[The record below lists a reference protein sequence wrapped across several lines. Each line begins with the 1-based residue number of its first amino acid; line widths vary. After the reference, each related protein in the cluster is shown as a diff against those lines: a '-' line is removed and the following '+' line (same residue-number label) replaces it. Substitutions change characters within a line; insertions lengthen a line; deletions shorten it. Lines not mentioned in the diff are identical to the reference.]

1 MLGFRDQGNHYVV
14 VYVYVRAFRG
24 FLVSRFGFK
33 IYRGLSLRDGIKKTP
48 LYSSSLNAGV
58 LGHFRGLPSCN
69 RFNFINSDIGLNAF
83 RDDVPVL
90 YEMTKFEVVY
100 IVRFSMGQDYQFLW
114 ARYTA
119 LRPRLWVFSRI
130 RKLIAPTPKLYWT
143 LTLDSRS
150 RTLKPPL
157 SQSLSLSLFNT
168 VPVIYLAYINQARS
182 CNTPTPLQ
190 MLLGAQASRPHLL
203 PPHQPERDTGG
214 RHVCRVQGLY
224 IARWLD
230 RRDHS

>member
-1 MLGFRDQGNHYVV
+1 MHPKPWAEGGRLHLARLQGSGKPLCSSIRI
-14 VYVYVRAFRG
+14 RAFRG

-69 RFNFINSDIGLNAF
+69 RFKFINSDIGQNAF

-100 IVRFSMGQDYQFLW
+100 TVRFSMGQDYQFLW

-157 SQSLSLSLFNT
+157 SQSLSLSLSL
-168 VPVIYLAYINQARS
+168 IQYR
-182 CNTPTPLQ
+182 
-190 MLLGAQASRPHLL
+190 
-203 PPHQPERDTGG
+203 
-214 RHVCRVQGLY
+214 
-224 IARWLD
+224 
-230 RRDHS
+230 